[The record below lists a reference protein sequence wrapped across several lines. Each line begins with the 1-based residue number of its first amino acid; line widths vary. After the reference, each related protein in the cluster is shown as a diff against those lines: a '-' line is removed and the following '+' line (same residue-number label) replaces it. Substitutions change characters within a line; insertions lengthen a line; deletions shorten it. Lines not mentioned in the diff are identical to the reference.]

1 MRRYGSMCVCVC
13 VYILQSV
20 LRLLI
25 THAARIC
32 RGALRRIHN
41 HFHWTCSEWGE
52 QHKGAKEST
61 KSRRGSVGGR
71 SLGRWVHLQ
80 KCRRHFKAFGK
91 LLKQTSNFKYYSNE
105 TDSLLKLQNFSHSNL
120 STFFLLFFVTTSL
133 QQNVIKVTFPLPK
146 TATKKLTHLP
156 KKSSISNDVSNKS

>member
-133 QQNVIKVTFPLPK
+133 QQNVIKVTFPLPR
-146 TATKKLTHLP
+146 TATTKKLRTCQ
-156 KKSSISNDVSNKS
+156 KKKVAFPMT